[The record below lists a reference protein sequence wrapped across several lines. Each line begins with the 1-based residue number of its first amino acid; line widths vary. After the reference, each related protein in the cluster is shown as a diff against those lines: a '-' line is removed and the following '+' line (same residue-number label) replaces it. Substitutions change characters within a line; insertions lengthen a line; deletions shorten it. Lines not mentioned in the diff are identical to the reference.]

1 MSKLLIRGELYN
13 PIKVGDEGDWYFGD
27 KGGVCG
33 DCGKH
38 YGEQHLPN
46 CDIERCPRCGG
57 QMLGCD
63 CGPVTDVPDD
73 VSDEELQELIR
84 EQRKEILRQE
94 ALVVFDSKG
103 PDGNIFAVLGK
114 AKQLM
119 QAQDR
124 LDEFKEMFDA
134 VQQTDSYKKALEK
147 IAEYVTLYDKS
158 GFGTAM

>member
-1 MSKLLIRGELYN
+1 MSKLLIRGKLYN

-27 KGGVCG
+27 KDGVCG

-57 QMLGCD
+57 
-63 CGPVTDVPDD
+63 PDD